1 MKESAEHS
9 IEELSYQKKDLT
21 NEKRCVGISPK
32 QQTDIS
38 AQMAG
43 LSIQLK
49 ALRKEVRLCKEIE
62 ERAQEIARKNEQVKA
77 QQSIQKEEAQRTSK
91 QKNR

>member
-1 MKESAEHS
+1 M
-9 IEELSYQKKDLT
+9 
-21 NEKRCVGISPK
+21 NEKRRVGISPK